1 MRIQGKEE
9 VGLTRGSAVW
19 WAAAL
24 NGAGKLLHSCGWW
37 ALRREMDKPQAEQ
50 VLPGAQILQTRG
62 RNRLGPAQT
71 RDKRLQI
78 PYS

>member
-1 MRIQGKEE
+1 M
-9 VGLTRGSAVW
+9 VVAAV
-19 WAAAL
+19 L

-50 VLPGAQILQTRG
+50 VLPSAQILQTRG

-78 PYS
+78 PDS